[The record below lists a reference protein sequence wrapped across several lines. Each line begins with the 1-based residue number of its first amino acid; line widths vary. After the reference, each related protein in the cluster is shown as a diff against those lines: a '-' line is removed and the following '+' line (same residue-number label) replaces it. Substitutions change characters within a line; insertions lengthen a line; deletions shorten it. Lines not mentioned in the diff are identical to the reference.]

1 MSDIFISYARE
12 DADVA
17 HRLSYLYAL
26 EDWSC
31 WWDPQLPLG
40 TDFRPF
46 VTAEITT
53 ARAVVVLWSAASR
66 SSRWVAWEVGQARKH
81 GRRIAELAIEDDA
94 DAIGRLQDRALIIDR
109 HPHRPPLRD
118 RVLAI
123 VASTG
128 GLLRR
133 CDGWNARIHIT
144 SWRGRPPKRPVIAWE
159 WVHPGTERRRLV
171 RRERWTG
178 TPIVTYGTTIGNAWL
193 FGHEGE
199 VLSIGY
205 LFITQAEYRVRLPRP
220 DPAAERR
227 ARRSH
232 RGRVSVPFNIEVRFG
247 EILADPTYPGGGV
260 DLANPPPAP
269 GGDPLH

>member
-1 MSDIFISYARE
+1 MADIFISYARE

-17 HRLSYLYAL
+17 RRLSYLFEL

-46 VTAEITT
+46 ITAEIK
-53 ARAVVVLWSAASR
+53 AAHAVVVLRSAASR
-66 SSRWVAWEVGQARKH
+66 SSRWVAWEVEQAGEH

-94 DAIGRLQDRALIIDR
+94 DGIGGLRDRTLVIDR
-109 HPHRPPLRD
+109 HPHVPPLRD

-123 VASTG
+123 VASAG
-128 GLLRR
+128 NLPRR
-133 CDGWNARIHIT
+133 CDGWNARIHVT
-144 SWRGRPPKRPVIAWE
+144 SWRGRAPKRPVIAWE
-159 WVHPGTERRRLV
+159 WVHPGTDRRRLV

-193 FGHEGE
+193 FGHEEE

-205 LFITQAEYRVRLPRP
+205 LFITQAEHRVQLPKP

-227 ARRSH
+227 AKRST
-232 RGRVSVPFNIEVRFG
+232 GGAFSVPFNVNVRAS
-247 EILADPTYPGGGV
+247 ELLADPIYPGGGV
-260 DLANPPPAP
+260 DLANLPWEP
-269 GGDPLH
+269 GGGLRR